1 MKKVAALIL
10 AAGKSLRMGQP
21 KMLMPWKGR
30 SLLSHVVENVL
41 KGEFSNVVVVTGDAS
56 EQTQSAVKAIADP
69 RLRCAFNKEYALGML
84 SSVQCG
90 ILALSDPLEGVM
102 IALGDQPAIPAQT
115 YQQLLAHFVSSDA
128 LILIPSFRQKRGHPI
143 FLRSALFFELLALDP
158 ARDSLHNITSGHAS
172 MIQTISLEEPAIV
185 QDLDTPGDYEQLT
198 EKEGFDEGL

>member
-1 MKKVAALIL
+1 MMKVAALIL

-30 SLLSHVVENVL
+30 PLLAHVVENVL
-41 KGEFSNVVVVTGDAS
+41 QGEFSDIVVVTGDAS
-56 EQTQSAVKAIADP
+56 EQIQSVVKAIGDA

-90 ILALSDPLEGVM
+90 ILALSDSFEGVM
-102 IALGDQPAIPAQT
+102 IALGDQPAIPAQI
-115 YQQLLAHFVSSDA
+115 YRQLLAHFISSDA

-143 FLRSALFFELLALDP
+143 FLRSTLLPELLHLDP
-158 ARDSLHNITSGHAS
+158 ARDSLHNVTSQHAS

-185 QDLDTPGDYEQLT
+185 QDLDTPWDYEHLT
-198 EKEGFDEGL
+198 EKEGV